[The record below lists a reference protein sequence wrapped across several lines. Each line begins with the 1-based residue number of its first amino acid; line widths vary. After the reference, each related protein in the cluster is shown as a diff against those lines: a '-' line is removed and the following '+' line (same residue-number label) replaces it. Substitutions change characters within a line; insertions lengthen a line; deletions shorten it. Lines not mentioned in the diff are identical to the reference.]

1 MYVPNA
7 ARRDANV
14 ARKTKQEA
22 LATRDAILDAAE
34 QLFREHGVSRTSLQD
49 IAAAAGLTRGAIYWH
64 FQDKGDLFNA
74 MMERATAPLEEQ
86 LAEGFV
92 EGNADPLAHVHA
104 LAMAP
109 LQLAASDARTR
120 TVFDIAM
127 HKVEYVDELIAAR
140 DRHLAVYDRCLP
152 SMEQALKAAI
162 DQGRLS
168 RELAPRASAIG
179 MWAIVDGLLRVW
191 LLNPQAFD
199 LVAVGE
205 HVVGVYLSG
214 LGPAGQSAA

>member
-1 MYVPNA
+1 MYVPDA
-7 ARRDANV
+7 ARRGLNV
-14 ARKTKQEA
+14 ARKTKLEA

-64 FQDKGDLFNA
+64 FQDKGDVFNA
-74 MMERATAPLEEQ
+74 MMERATAPLEAQ
-86 LAEGFV
+86 LTQGSADGD
-92 EGNADPLAHVHA
+92 ADPLAHVHS

-109 LQLAASDARTR
+109 LRLTASDERTR
-120 TVFDIAM
+120 NVFDIAM
-127 HKVEYVDELIAAR
+127 HKVEYVDELVAAR

-152 SMEQALKAAI
+152 SMEQALEAAI

-168 RELAPRASAIG
+168 RALAPRASAIG

-205 HVVGVYLSG
+205 QVVGVYLSG
-214 LGPAGQSAA
+214 LGPAGQRAA